1 MRWLGAVVIA
11 SLAYPAQADDFT
23 EAGFRFELGLE
34 LLDEASKH
42 LAAGRTSAAETEVKR
57 ALGEFLL
64 SQRLS
69 PNVSTQLNVGWCLER
84 LGRWSEAFGVYT
96 EAQAYAARPQD
107 QNDLTTALTRVRTHV
122 AALDITTSPTGAA
135 LWIDREDLGQRGE
148 SPRLLAVEPGV
159 RRLIARAPGYRT
171 YTTTVATELRTT
183 TAVHLTLAP
192 ETGVVRVSSVP
203 SGARVSVTTSS
214 AALGFTPVTLALP
227 VGPQRLTLSLTG
239 HSEVRESLVVDSG
252 AEVRV
257 DVRLTPLPPP
267 SGKLRVLANVDSALV
282 EVDGAEAGFTPLV
295 ADLPE
300 GPHRLVVRR
309 PGFESFETELD
320 VVAGGRSAFDVT
332 LSPERGASAAR
343 DTWVRVLL
351 GGAATA
357 AAVGVV
363 FGIRTQVLADEYQA
377 EPSQSRLDD
386 GTTSALVTD
395 LSWLVAGGLG
405 AVGALIWALEDAPE
419 PSRGVRVDGGPG
431 AAR

>member
-1 MRWLGAVVIA
+1 MRWLGVVVLA
-11 SLAYPAQADDFT
+11 SLAGAARADDFT

-42 LAAGRTSAAETEVKR
+42 LAAGRAAAAESGVKR

-84 LGRWSEAFGVYT
+84 LGRWSEAFSVYT
-96 EAQAYAARPQD
+96 EAQSYAVRAQD
-107 QNDLTTALTRVRTHV
+107 IADLAEALTRVRTHV
-122 AALDITTSPTGAA
+122 AALDIVTTPSGAA

-159 RRLIARAPGYRT
+159 RRLIVRAAGYRT
-171 YTTTVATELRTT
+171 YTTTVAAELRTT
-183 TAVHLTLAP
+183 TAVRLTLVT
-192 ETGVVRVSSVP
+192 ETGVVRISSVP
-203 SGARVSVTTSS
+203 SGARVSAASS
-214 AALGFTPVTLALP
+214 SVALGFTPATLALP
-227 VGPQRLTLSLTG
+227 VGPQRLTLSLPG
-239 HSEVRESLVVDSG
+239 HSEVRESLVVDGST
-252 AEVRV
+252 ESRL

-267 SGKLRVLANVDSALV
+267 SGKLRVLANVDGAVV

-295 ADLPE
+295 ADLAA
-300 GPHRLVVRR
+300 GAHRLVVRR
-309 PGFESFETELD
+309 PGFESYETPLE
-320 VVAGGRSAFDVT
+320 VTAGGRSAFDVT
-332 LSPERGASAAR
+332 LSPERGASRAR

-377 EPSQSRLDD
+377 TPSQSGLDA

-395 LSWLVAGGLG
+395 VSWLVAGGLG
-405 AVGALIWALEDAPE
+405 AIGALIWALEDAPE
-419 PSRGVRVDGGPG
+419 PSRGVRVDSEPG